1 METEM
6 RVKFSEGELDEMKD
20 VVEAI
25 ERTVTVPV
33 EELDLEPIEAA
44 VLRAVREDPGRAA
57 RKVHQNAAEYEEC
70 TVEWVDEN
78 SPERE
83 AIKSTLHSLRDD
95 GLVELRERSWY
106 PAD

>member
-1 METEM
+1 M
-6 RVKFSEGELDEMKD
+6 RLRFNEGDLNEVKD

-25 ERTVTVPV
+25 EGVVTVPI
-33 EELDLEPIEAA
+33 EQMDLEPIEEV

-57 RKVHQNAAEYEEC
+57 RKVHKNAAKYDDC
-70 TVEWVDEN
+70 PVGWVDEN

-83 AIKSTLHSLRDD
+83 AIKNTLHSLHDD

-106 PAD
+106 PAN